1 MADGLYSGI
10 TDDRRLLGRKG
21 DYNESQLQKMINDYK
36 GIGLDFYLDE
46 ADNYYKLRELDSS
59 SPDKGVNP
67 YIGTIE
73 EEEPELKGTTP
84 AQITQ
89 ELTGISPNT
98 GSPGLIGPKKRN
110 TASIRWDD
118 VIGTGRLLGT
128 IATNNAIARGLKNS
142 LSPLLLD
149 PLQIRR
155 QVVGDLVTR
164 NYMEN
169 LGAEANRLGSRP
181 ITSDANLA
189 LGQALDFNNRAGE
202 YRTKGYFADKQAI
215 DKSTAEARQAA
226 EQNAAA
232 RVDVSNRNRASMLG
246 IKQAKANIEAQ
257 RRSANWQQAI
267 APWLMDKEMKIAEN
281 RKLNNE
287 LDYQESQYA
296 RGTEYENALRSAQTA
311 LNNSKAAYLAKEGNN
326 EAGWATSPEYVSAM
340 KAYNTAASKAMDRYR
355 TGMITA
361 RRNTYKYNPFLF
373 VYKSGGHLTY
383 KEKSMLERTKDFNK
397 SLINDRKLFHKMIS
411 DSQKENNKL
420 IMSLSGLTKEL
431 IIKSMTL

>member
-1 MADGLYSGI
+1 M
-10 TDDRRLLGRKG
+10 
-21 DYNESQLQKMINDYK
+21 
-36 GIGLDFYLDE
+36 
-46 ADNYYKLRELDSS
+46 
-59 SPDKGVNP
+59 
-67 YIGTIE
+67 
-73 EEEPELKGTTP
+73 
-84 AQITQ
+84 
-89 ELTGISPNT
+89 
-98 GSPGLIGPKKRN
+98 
-110 TASIRWDD
+110 
-118 VIGTGRLLGT
+118 
-128 IATNNAIARGLKNS
+128 
-142 LSPLLLD
+142 
-149 PLQIRR
+149 
-155 QVVGDLVTR
+155 
-164 NYMEN
+164 
-169 LGAEANRLGSRP
+169 GSRP

-296 RGTEYENALRSAQTA
+296 RGAEYENALRSAQTA

-361 RRNTYKYNPFLF
+361 RKNTYKYNPFLF